1 MQKQD
6 LEALRKAFTIFP
18 KSQCTCPCCLGGGAI
33 FDVCDFNQGGVKAVL
48 CGIPVYYHRCKN
60 CGFIFAKDFYALDS
74 SWFSKHIYNDDYV
87 FFDAD
92 FVEVRPMANA
102 KLLAESIGISQ
113 EFKILDYGCGN
124 GKMCSILESLGYTI
138 TGYDAFVPEF
148 SKKPKEKF
156 PLIVSFE
163 VVEHLSDVYGSFTE
177 ILGMLQKGGIF
188 LFSTLLQPQNIQ
200 ELGAKWWY
208 IMPRN
213 GHISIF
219 TQEALRKLC
228 KRIDKNFNVFSF
240 NEELHFIYNTKN
252 PPKSLGNIKFQ
263 WDT

>member
-1 MQKQD
+1 M
-6 LEALRKAFTIFP
+6 
-18 KSQCTCPCCLGGGAI
+18 
-33 FDVCDFNQGGVKAVL
+33 L

-60 CGFIFAKDFYALDS
+60 C
-74 SWFSKHIYNDDYV
+74 
-87 FFDAD
+87 
-92 FVEVRPMANA
+92 
-102 KLLAESIGISQ
+102 
-113 EFKILDYGCGN
+113 
-124 GKMCSILESLGYTI
+124 
-138 TGYDAFVPEF
+138 
-148 SKKPKEKF
+148 
-156 PLIVSFE
+156 
-163 VVEHLSDVYGSFTE
+163 
-177 ILGMLQKGGIF
+177 GIF

-208 IMPRN
+208 IIPRN

>member
-18 KSQCTCPCCLGGGAI
+18 KSQCTCPCCLGGGGQFLMYAI
-33 FDVCDFNQGGVKAVL
+33 LIKGELKLCFVAFLCIITAVKIVVL
-48 CGIPVYYHRCKN
+48 
-60 CGFIFAKDFYALDS
+60 FLLKDFYALDS

-208 IMPRN
+208 IIPRN

-240 NEELHFIYNTKN
+240 NEELHFIIIRKILQ
-252 PPKSLGNIKFQ
+252 KVLEI
-263 WDT
+263 